1 MSLYSVAKALV
12 GVVNRLVFR
21 VKVKGECQLPEGP
34 VVLCPNHLSYMDPL
48 FVACA
53 IDRRL
58 TAIAK
63 QSLFDKP
70 VLGWFLKKL
79 GIIPVNRDGGDFA
92 AVRAA
97 LAALKDSQVLAIF
110 PQGTRCPGVP
120 LSDELVRGG
129 AAMMALKAKAKVV
142 PVSITTKDCRVRPFR
157 KVTLRFGESFFVEE
171 LFDGEHDRDFVHLSK
186 GIFARVMELDRLS
199 REEGGK
205 S

>member
-21 VKVKGECQLPEGP
+21 VKVKGEARLPEGP

-63 QSLFDKP
+63 QSLFEKP
-70 VLGWFLKKL
+70 VLGWFLRKL

-120 LSDELVRGG
+120 LNDELVRGG
-129 AAMMALKAKAKVV
+129 AAMMALKGKARVV

-157 KVTLRFGESFFVEE
+157 KVTLSFGESFFMEE
-171 LFDGEHDRDFVHLSK
+171 LFDGEHDRDFVFLSK
-186 GIFARVMELDRLS
+186 AIFARVTELDRLA